1 MSVTGQNVPMYKM
14 SPCKKCPWGHNVPR
28 QNVPFTDCPH
38 DKLSPRQNV
47 PKTKRPRTKCPQGQN
62 VPKTKRPQDKMSTR
76 QNVHKTKCPQDKM
89 SPRQNVPKTK
99 CPQDKMSPRQN
110 IPKTKWPL
118 TKCLRLPILP
128 NGDVLSWDILFGQN
142 VPACPYSQAG
152 TFCPDKTSPLAYIAK
167 RRRFVWTKRPRT
179 KCPRTMSL
187 DKIVGIGLVI
197 REKEKVQQTR
207 LLLFFHL
214 KTDYSTLAS
223 LLELLRS
230 HIGLLFFA
238 SGKAFYVV
246 GVFWVL
252 QVLD

>member
-1 MSVTGQNVPMYKM
+1 MSPCTKCPHVKNVPEDIMSPDKM
-14 SPCKKCPWGHNVPR
+14 SPLQIVPMTNCPQDKMSPR
-28 QNVPFTDCPH
+28 QNVPGQNVPK
-38 DKLSPRQNV
+38 DKTSPRQNV
-47 PKTKRPRTKCPQGQN
+47 PKTKC
-62 VPKTKRPQDKMSTR
+62 PQDKMST
-76 QNVHKTKCPQDKM
+76 
-89 SPRQNVPKTK
+89 RQNVPKTK

-179 KCPRTMSL
+179 KRPRTMSL

-197 REKEKVQQTR
+197 QEKEKGQHTR
-207 LLLFFHL
+207 LLLFFYL

-223 LLELLRS
+223 LIRL
-230 HIGLLFFA
+230 G
-238 SGKAFYVV
+238 
-246 GVFWVL
+246 
-252 QVLD
+252 